1 MKIAVNARMLTQ
13 RKPGGIGRYAL
24 ETLARITD
32 RHREHEFLLM
42 VDRPFPGRSAYP
54 ENVAVA
60 RTFPSF
66 HFILW
71 YPWFEFAVP
80 LMLKKF
86 GADLFLS
93 LDGFCCLSTAV
104 PTVAV
109 IHDLN
114 FHHNPEDMPVLI
126 NRYYNHF
133 FPQFAKKAK
142 AIATVSEHSKQDI
155 VTSYTEPPD
164 KITVTYNGVS
174 KNFRPLSEEE
184 RKRERKKLTG
194 GVPYFLSVGALHP
207 RKNLAR
213 LLEAFEKFK
222 QETKAP
228 TKLVLVG
235 PRLFKTGE
243 ISQTWQRMS
252 HKSDVLF
259 TGIISEERLAGIYGG
274 AHAFFFVSYFEGFG
288 IPAIEA
294 MSCDI
299 PVVAANR
306 TSLPEIC
313 GDAALLVD
321 PFSVNAITAAMKDV
335 CFDETLRRRL
345 VENGRAQNKLF
356 SWDRTADLLWEAVE
370 RSLP

>member
-13 RKPGGIGRYAL
+13 RNPSGIGRYAQ
-24 ETLARITD
+24 ETLKRITD
-32 RHREHEFLLM
+32 RHREHEFLFI

-66 HFILW
+66 HPLLW

-93 LDGFCCLSTAV
+93 VDGFCCLSTTV
-104 PTVAV
+104 PTIAV

-114 FHHNPEDMPVLI
+114 FHHYPEDMPVLI
-126 NRYYNHF
+126 SRYYNHF

-142 AIATVSEHSKQDI
+142 VIATVSEYSKRDI
-155 VTSYTEPPD
+155 VTSYGEPPG
-164 KITVTYNGVS
+164 KITVTYNGVG
-174 KNFRPLSEEE
+174 KAFRPLLEEE
-184 RKRERKKLTG
+184 RKNVREELTG
-194 GVPYFLSVGALHP
+194 GAPYFLSVGAIHP

-222 QETKAP
+222 KETTAR
-228 TKLVLVG
+228 TKLVLLG

-243 ISQTWQRMS
+243 VFQTWQRIS

-259 TGIISEERLAGIYGG
+259 PGIVSEERLARIYGG

-294 MSCDI
+294 MSCDV
-299 PVVAANR
+299 PVVAADR
-306 TSLPEIC
+306 TSLPEVC

-321 PFSVNAITAAMKDV
+321 PFSVNAITEAMKAV
-335 CFDETLRRRL
+335 CFDETLRKNI
-345 VENGRAQNKLF
+345 VEIGRAQSKLF
-356 SWDRTADLLWEAVE
+356 GWERTADLLWEAVE